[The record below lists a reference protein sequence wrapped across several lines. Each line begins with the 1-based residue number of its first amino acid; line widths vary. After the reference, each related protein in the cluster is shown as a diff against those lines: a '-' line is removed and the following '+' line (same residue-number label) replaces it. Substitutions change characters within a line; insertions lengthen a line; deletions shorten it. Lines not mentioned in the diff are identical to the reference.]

1 MINNN
6 APDLNHSHT
15 PLFLRILNKHIIDSL
30 VEEEGDDEFST
41 LSHLISIRH
50 KIILRELKRLPEEE
64 RKEFA
69 RNENDVQRHLDDMA
83 NKLLKAYKDK
93 LLEFTRAKAALKRYE

>member
-1 MINNN
+1 MINNKV
-6 APDLNHSHT
+6 PDLNHSYS

-30 VEEEGDDEFST
+30 VEEEGDDEFAT
-41 LSHLISIRH
+41 LSHLITIRH
-50 KIILRELKRLPEEE
+50 KIILRELKRLPHEE
-64 RKEFA
+64 RKDFA
-69 RNENDVQRHLDDMA
+69 WNEKAVQLQLDDMA